1 MTYKPSHISFSQ
13 IMTYLQCPEHYL
25 FRYVLGIKS
34 PPAKAMKRG
43 KALHETLDHHFTQK
57 KIDERGMN
65 SNQAQDFY
73 ATQLETA
80 LQEYEQELEETKI
93 LVSRDFL
100 KKEKEVSKAELLDA
114 GTRGLAEYF
123 MGKQQIIRVNGA
135 KQTEEGRTASLE
147 SEVKPDLVEQEF
159 ILETNQDV
167 SIKGYIDLTDTA
179 RIVHET
185 KTSGKTPQIQDIARD
200 PQLAIYNIGYEKLTG
215 IKPAGFSKDFII
227 SLKKEVKI
235 QRYLISKP
243 DIDKESI
250 LRYIW
255 NILKAIQNDIW
266 YCIHPANSW
275 VCSADWCGYYK
286 LHQELRKIGFEKMM
300 EKYSRKNYAKET
312 AKTIQTQK
320 VEAISI

>member
-1 MTYKPSHISFSQ
+1 
-13 IMTYLQCPEHYL
+13 MTYLQCPEHYL

-65 SNQAQDFY
+65 SNQAQNFY

-80 LQEYEQELEETKI
+80 LTEYEQELEETKA
-93 LVSRDFL
+93 LVNGDFL
-100 KKEKEVSKAELLDA
+100 KKEKAISKAELLDA

-123 MGKQQIIRVNGA
+123 TGKQQIIKVNGA
-135 KQTEEGRTASLE
+135 KQTEEGRNAPLE

-159 ILETNQDV
+159 VLETNHN
-167 SIKGYIDLTDTA
+167 IAIRGWIDLTDVS

-185 KTSGKTPQIQDIARD
+185 KTAGKTPQIQEVARD

-227 SLKKEVKI
+227 PLRKEVKI

-243 DIDKESI
+243 DIDSESM

-255 NILKAIQNDIW
+255 NILKAIQNDVW

-275 VCSADWCGYYK
+275 VCSKDWCGYWK
-286 LHQELRKIGFEKMM
+286 LHQELREIGFERMT
-300 EKYSRKNYAKET
+300 EKYSFKKTYAKET
-312 AKTIQTQK
+312 TKTAEAKA
-320 VEAISI
+320 EAVA